1 MKRPAAKT
9 ERPRALETTHPP
21 AVPCQAMR
29 GWGALG
35 GPVASQ
41 VAEAVCVTSVAQ
53 SLHLLRLELQR
64 PGMVGRYAVL
74 L

>member
-41 VAEAVCVTSVAQ
+41 VAEAEGPMALVRARG
-53 SLHLLRLELQR
+53 L
-64 PGMVGRYAVL
+64 VL
-74 L
+74 AWPLG